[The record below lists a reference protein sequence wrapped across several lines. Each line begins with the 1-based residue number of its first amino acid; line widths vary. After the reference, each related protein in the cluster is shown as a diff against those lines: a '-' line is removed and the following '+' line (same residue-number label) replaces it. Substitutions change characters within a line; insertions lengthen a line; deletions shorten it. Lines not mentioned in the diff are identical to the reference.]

1 MANTS
6 LDREVKLTEKDAK
19 IAISAKPTEK
29 YNHLVRDVVAAK
41 RKQSTVIPNWMKV

>member
-6 LDREVKLTEKDAK
+6 LDREVKL
-19 IAISAKPTEK
+19 TEK

>member
-6 LDREVKLTEKDAK
+6 LDREVKLTEKDPM

-29 YNHLVRDVVAAK
+29 YNRLVRDVVAAK
-41 RKQSTVIPNWMKV
+41 RKQSTVIPSWMKV